1 MALRSAFDVLSE
13 LVERCEANG
22 RELRSVEVS
31 TDDGRAGT
39 LSAEMEVPVSLCEA
53 NAGGSESDLTPAAA
67 TVTEGG
73 GLCVEFAA
81 GVVDQLTEPAEP
93 GVSATV
99 RGARVGD
106 EGELLVAVGLHID
119 PANRA
124 TGPDGRDGSETVSG
138 ANERSYGDRSDADRD
153 REEQSHEDPSATE
166 PPTTEQTAV
175 DPSADPTASP
185 EPDGGPDPSR
195 SETREA
201 TERGADGETLD
212 DVRDD
217 SVPPYE
223 DTPYLRRLYE
233 TCDTFVEMSE
243 EIPMDVASE
252 TVRRY
257 MIEAGVHDPTSY
269 DTSPASTST
278 ESLDAEGTAADGGD
292 PGSAASTPTMEAV
305 EAAVEEQVVVDGVA
319 LPDGLEVTDVVDAVV
334 ESATLFEVQRRL
346 ELDRKP
352 TQELLDQLDLLDL
365 VLHRVSEGPKR
376 QVSHE
381 EVTARIRQ
389 CQLTGA

>member
-1 MALRSAFDVLSE
+1 
-13 LVERCEANG
+13 
-22 RELRSVEVS
+22 
-31 TDDGRAGT
+31 
-39 LSAEMEVPVSLCEA
+39 MEVPVSLCEA
-53 NAGGSESDLTPAAA
+53 NAGGSESDLTPSAA

-166 PPTTEQTAV
+166 QTAA
-175 DPSADPTASP
+175 DPSADPAASP
-185 EPDGGPDPSR
+185 EPDGGPDPAR
-195 SETREA
+195 TETREV
-201 TERGADGETLD
+201 TERGADGGTLD

-305 EAAVEEQVVVDGVA
+305 EAAVEEQVAVDGVA

>member
-39 LSAEMEVPVSLCEA
+39 LSAQMEVPVSLCEA

-67 TVTEGG
+67 TVTEDC
-73 GLCVEFAA
+73 GLRVEFAA
-81 GVVDQLTEPAEP
+81 DVVDRLTASADAC
-93 GVSATV
+93 VSATV

-106 EGELLVAVGLHID
+106 DGELLVAVGLHID
-119 PANRA
+119 PAGRA
-124 TGPDGRDGSETVSG
+124 TGPDGRDGGDAVAG
-138 ANERSYGDRSDADRD
+138 ADEESDGERSDADRG
-153 REEQSHEDPSATE
+153 RETEAREDSSATE
-166 PPTTEQTAV
+166 QPSAGEKATEPSSDPAASFGPAASLDQTRTETHGTTEE
-175 DPSADPTASP
+175 AS
-185 EPDGGPDPSR
+185 DGD
-195 SETREA
+195 A
-201 TERGADGETLD
+201 LD

-257 MIEAGVHDPTSY
+257 MIEAGVHDPASY
-269 DTSPASTST
+269 DTSPASQSAG
-278 ESLDAEGTAADGGD
+278 SVDADGTAAEDAD
-292 PGSAASTPTMEAV
+292 SGSAASAPTMEAV
-305 EAAVEEQVVVDGVA
+305 EAAVEEQVVADGVS
-319 LPDGLEVTDVVDAVV
+319 LPDGLEVADVVDAVV

-346 ELDRKP
+346 ELDREP

>member
-1 MALRSAFDVLSE
+1 
-13 LVERCEANG
+13 
-22 RELRSVEVS
+22 
-31 TDDGRAGT
+31 
-39 LSAEMEVPVSLCEA
+39 MEVPVSLCGA
-53 NAGGSESDLTPAAA
+53 NDGESASDLTPATAA
-67 TVTEGG
+67 VTDDS
-73 GLCVEFAA
+73 GLRVEFAA
-81 GVVDQLTEPAEP
+81 DVVDRLTASADAC
-93 GVSATV
+93 VSATV

-106 EGELLVAVGLHID
+106 DGELLVAVGLHID
-119 PANRA
+119 PAGRA
-124 TGPDGRDGSETVSG
+124 TGPDGRDGSDAAEADEGSD
-138 ANERSYGDRSDADRD
+138 GDRPDADRG
-153 REEQSHEDPSATE
+153 RETGAREDPSATE
-166 PPTTEQTAV
+166 QSPTGATATEPSS
-175 DPSADPTASP
+175 DPVTSSEPAASL
-185 EPDGGPDPSR
+185 DR
-195 SETREA
+195 TRTETRGA
-201 TERGADGETLD
+201 TEEASDGDSLD

-243 EIPMDVASE
+243 KIPMDVASE

-257 MIEAGVHDPTSY
+257 MIDAGVHDPASY
-269 DTSPASTST
+269 DTSPASKSAG
-278 ESLDAEGTAADGGD
+278 SPDAD
-292 PGSAASTPTMEAV
+292 GSAADDAADPASAPTMEAV
-305 EAAVEEQVVVDGVA
+305 EAAVEEQVVADGVG
-319 LPDGLEVTDVVDAVV
+319 LPDGLAVTDVADAVV

-346 ELDRKP
+346 ELDREP